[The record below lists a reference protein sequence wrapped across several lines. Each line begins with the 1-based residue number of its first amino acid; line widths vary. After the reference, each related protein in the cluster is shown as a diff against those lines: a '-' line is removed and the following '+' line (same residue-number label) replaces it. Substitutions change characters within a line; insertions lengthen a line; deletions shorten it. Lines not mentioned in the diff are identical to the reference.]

1 MGITE
6 RKERERIERR
16 EKIIDAAENVIL
28 EEGFEEATM
37 DSIAEQAEVSKG
49 TLYLYF
55 ESKVELYLAVCQR
68 GSDKLN
74 ARFSK
79 ILTME
84 HTGLEMIRKMGEV
97 YLDFVTHEPL
107 YFQAFQFYEGVQ
119 DPSLL
124 SKSDYA
130 DKCEQN
136 SREALTIMARA
147 LQIGMQDGS
156 IDDTYDPRELAIM
169 IWASSRGIVQLAHL
183 KKQDHHFKMLD
194 DIDLNMESLFA
205 SFIELLG
212 TGMAAKEKKE

>member
-1 MGITE
+1 
-6 RKERERIERR
+6 
-16 EKIIDAAENVIL
+16 
-28 EEGFEEATM
+28 
-37 DSIAEQAEVSKG
+37 
-49 TLYLYF
+49 LYLYF
-55 ESKVELYLAVCQR
+55 ENKMELYLAICQR

-74 ARFSK
+74 VRFSK
-79 ILTME
+79 ILTRD
-84 HTGLEMIRKMGEV
+84 HTGLEMIRMMGEA
-97 YLDFVTHEPL
+97 YLDFVIREPL

-130 DKCEQN
+130 KKCEQN

-156 IDDTYDPRELAIM
+156 IDDAYDPKELAIM
-169 IWASSRGIVQLAHL
+169 IWASSRGIVQLAYL
-183 KKQDHHFKMLD
+183 KKQEHHFKMLD

-212 TGMAAKEKKE
+212 TGMAVKEKNK